1 MGAGNRKDREESRP
15 SYEDLEEWVRLKVQA
30 FVQDVLEEEVT
41 EMLGRGKHQRR
52 AMVDGKAGY
61 RNGYG

>member
-41 EMLGRGKHQRR
+41 EMLGRGKHQRL
-52 AMVDGKAGY
+52 DIGTDTGSI
-61 RNGYG
+61 GICP